1 MGWVGWAEPITV
13 CTGGGVLRVPER
25 PQSSDGRGWRDLGG
39 AAIGMTNQDASFPLQ
54 VKAAALL
61 RLEIQVE
68 DDQDEHTVVSLTNSS
83 DRPL

>member
-1 MGWVGWAEPITV
+1 MEGAGET
-13 CTGGGVLRVPER
+13 R
-25 PQSSDGRGWRDLGG
+25 G
-39 AAIGMTNQDASFPLQ
+39 AAIGMINQDASFPLQ

-68 DDQDEHTVVSLTNSS
+68 DDQDEHTVVNLTNGS